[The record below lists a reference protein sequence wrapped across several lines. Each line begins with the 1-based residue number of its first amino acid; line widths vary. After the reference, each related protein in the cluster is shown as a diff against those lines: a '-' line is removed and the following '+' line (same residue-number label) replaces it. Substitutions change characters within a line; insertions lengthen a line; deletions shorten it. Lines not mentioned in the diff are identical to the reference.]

1 MFGYENEN
9 RRGPGRWIQYIF
21 ETALIIAASGYLIR
35 LGVRFFLEVLVG
47 AAHYCGDD
55 SRSSY
60 RLAYLEKPAWRQV
73 VKEAAL

>member
-35 LGVRFFLEVLVG
+35 LGVRFFLEVWWVLLIIAAMTAG
-47 AAHYCGDD
+47 AAIGWRIWKNQHGD
-55 SRSSY
+55 R
-60 RLAYLEKPAWRQV
+60 W
-73 VKEAAL
+73 

>member
-35 LGVRFFLEVLVG
+35 LGVRFFLEVWWVLLIIFLVVCG
-47 AAHYCGDD
+47 AVIGWRFWK
-55 SRSSY
+55 SRHDT
-60 RLAYLEKPAWRQV
+60 KW
-73 VKEAAL
+73 